1 MSKSNQSIN
10 SNPSNPIKSAHTQPF
25 FISAYAPKNRC
36 LLHTPSGEGR
46 TKQSHKSECDINV
59 IMARYMQTGV
69 IDFVTKHQ
77 PHYGDVT
84 ALDYTTAM
92 NQIAQ
97 AQSMF
102 HELPS
107 SVRNR
112 FENNP
117 AAFLDFVQDPRNA
130 AEAHEMG
137 LMRPDYQP
145 PKPNATTASLDV
157 PESIKKDAK
166 QDPKTD
172 K

>member
-10 SNPSNPIKSAHTQPF
+10 SNPSNPTQLAQPN
-25 FISAYAPKNRC
+25 FITAYSKKNRS
-36 LLHTPSGEGR
+36 LLRFPATEGR

-59 IMARYMQTGV
+59 IMSRYMATGV

-84 ALDYTTAM
+84 ALDYQTAM

-107 SVRNR
+107 AVRNR

-117 AAFLDFVQDPRNA
+117 AQFLDFVQDPRNA
-130 AEAHEMG
+130 AEAHAMG
-137 LMRPDYQP
+137 LMRPDYDPTP
-145 PKPNATTASLDV
+145 PKAATAPV
-157 PESIKKDAK
+157 EPPASIKKEA
-166 QDPKTD
+166 KTD
-172 K
+172 E